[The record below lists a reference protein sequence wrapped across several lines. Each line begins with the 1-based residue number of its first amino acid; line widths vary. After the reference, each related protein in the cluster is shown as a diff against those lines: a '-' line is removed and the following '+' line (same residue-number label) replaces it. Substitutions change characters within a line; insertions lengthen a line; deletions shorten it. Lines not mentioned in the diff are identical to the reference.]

1 MAKSKTLKAVHSIR
15 ITTVPGTE
23 KQSPQFKDI
32 APNSTFSTETLNDE
46 QVQELLRSGA
56 AVEADVETAADVDLE
71 AEARLRQENLVQ
83 RAKDLGIKGVRSN
96 WTEDKL
102 NEEIAAAE
110 KAAEEKLAQ
119 ETADAG
125 LGKTAPGEQ
134 VPTAD
139 DENVL

>member
-1 MAKSKTLKAVHSIR
+1 MAKPKTLKAVHSIR
-15 ITTVPGTE
+15 ITTTPGTE
-23 KQSPQFKDI
+23 KQAPQFTDI
-32 APNSTFSTETLNDE
+32 SPNSAFSTETLTDD

-56 AVEADVETAADVDLE
+56 AVEAETETAVDVDLE

-96 WTEDKL
+96 WTEEKL
-102 NEEIAAAE
+102 TEEIAAAE
-110 KAAEEKLAQ
+110 KAAEDKAAQ

-125 LGKTAPGEQ
+125 LGKVAPGEQ